1 MNARRND
8 HVSPSTN
15 DLSRADPTNLSALR
29 EALAASDPDGRL
41 NPIGMSRIEIGTE
54 ALNVLTEAVSELT
67 RSERV
72 VLVADA
78 TPAYRNG
85 EDLKERVACTLGES
99 FELERVEIG
108 AGKDELHADE
118 EAVAEV
124 EKAIDRAGCVVS
136 VGSGT
141 VTDLCKMASKNRD
154 SLPFVAVQ
162 SAGSVNGF
170 SDDFTVLLKGGAKR
184 TVPSR
189 YPDALLIDLDVL
201 AGAPHEMNAA
211 GFGDLLASFTAPAD
225 WYLAYLVGMGDYH
238 RAPITLLLEQA
249 HELLDEAAA
258 LKGHEPE
265 ALYKL
270 ARVLTLSG
278 LACGVAGST
287 APGSGVEHLVSHL
300 LDMSAV
306 QLDRPFAFHGAQ
318 VGVATVPVAAAWEV
332 LFSELDP
339 AKIDPDDCF
348 PEPEEMEPEVRK
360 AFAKIDSSGE
370 VGEECWNDYSKKIE
384 RWKSCRPHFEG
395 FLANW
400 PQYKDELKE
409 MVVPPERLG
418 NALKESGAPARFG
431 ELDPPIPEET
441 AFWALKNC
449 HLMRNRFTL
458 ADLLFFI
465 SWWDEGF
472 VEKLF
477 ERARSVGGGL

>member
-1 MNARRND
+1 VNAGRDDR
-8 HVSPSTN
+8 VSPSTG
-15 DLSRADPTNLSALR
+15 DLSRADPTDLDALR
-29 EALAASDPDGRL
+29 EALAASDPDGEL
-41 NPIGMSRIEIGTE
+41 NPIGMSRIEIGPE

-67 RSERV
+67 RGERV
-72 VLVADA
+72 VLVADV
-78 TPAYRNG
+78 TPAYRDG
-85 EDLKERVACTLGES
+85 EDLKERVAHTLGES
-99 FELERVEIG
+99 FELEHAVIG
-108 AGKDELHADE
+108 AGRDELHADE

-124 EKAIDRAGCVVS
+124 EEAIDGAGCVVS

-141 VTDLCKMASKNRD
+141 ITDLCKMATKNRD
-154 SLPFVAVQ
+154 SLPFVTVQ

-189 YPDALLIDLDVL
+189 YPDALLIDLGVL
-201 AGAPHEMNAA
+201 AEAPHEMNAA
-211 GFGDLLASFTAPAD
+211 GFGDLLATFTAPAD
-225 WYLAYLVGMGDYH
+225 WYLAYVMGMGDYH
-238 RAPITLLLEQA
+238 QAPITLLLEQA
-249 HELLDEAAA
+249 HELLDEASA
-258 LKGHEPE
+258 LEGREPE

-278 LACGVAGST
+278 LACGTAGST

-306 QLDRPFAFHGAQ
+306 QFDGPFAFHGAQ
-318 VGVATVPVAAAWEV
+318 VGVATIPVAAAWEV
-332 LFSELDP
+332 LFSEFDP

-348 PEPEEMEPEVRK
+348 PEPEEMEPVVRE
-360 AFAKIDSSGE
+360 AFAKIDPLGE
-370 VGEECWNDYSKKIE
+370 VGKECWGDYSKKIE

-400 PQYKDELKE
+400 PQYKYELKE
-409 MVVPPERLG
+409 MVVSPERLG

-441 AFWALKNC
+441 AFWALRHC

-465 SWWDEGF
+465 GWWDDGF
-472 VEKLF
+472 VEGLF
-477 ERARSVGGGL
+477 DRARSVGGGL

>member
-1 MNARRND
+1 M
-8 HVSPSTN
+8 TN
-15 DLSRADPTNLSALR
+15 TNNLSRADPTDLDALS
-29 EALAASDPDGRL
+29 EALAASDPGGKL
-41 NPIGMSRIEIGTE
+41 NPIGISRVEIGPK
-54 ALNVLTEAVSELT
+54 ALDALSEAVSELVQG
-67 RSERV
+67 ERV
-72 VLVADA
+72 MLVADS
-78 TPAYRNG
+78 TPVYRGG
-85 EDLKERVACTLGES
+85 EDLKERVARTLGES
-99 FELERVEIG
+99 FELESTVIG
-108 AGKDELHADE
+108 ADRDELHADE

-124 EKAIDRAGCVVS
+124 EEAIDGAGCVVS

-141 VTDLCKMASKNRD
+141 ITDLCKMATKNRG
-154 SLPFVAVQ
+154 SLPLVAVQ

-189 YPDALLIDLDVL
+189 YPDALLIDLSVL

-318 VGVATVPVAAAWEV
+318 VGVATVPVAAMWEM
-332 LFSELDP
+332 LFSEFDP
-339 AKIDPDDCF
+339 AKIDSDYCF
-348 PEPEEMEPEVRK
+348 PEPEEMEPVVRG
-360 AFAKIDSSGE
+360 AFADIDPSGGA
-370 VGEECWNDYSKKIE
+370 GEECWSDYSKKIE
-384 RWKSCRPHFEG
+384 RWRGCRPQFES
-395 FLANW
+395 FLENW
-400 PQYKDELKE
+400 PRYRDELKE
-409 MVVPPERLG
+409 LVVPPETLG
-418 NALKESGAPARFG
+418 NALKESRAPARFS
-431 ELDPPIPEET
+431 ELDPPIPGET
-441 AFWALKNC
+441 AFWALRNC

-458 ADLLFFI
+458 ADLLFFCG
-465 SWWDEGF
+465 WWDDAF
-472 VEKLF
+472 VERLF

>member
-1 MNARRND
+1 VNAGRDDR
-8 HVSPSTN
+8 VSPSTG
-15 DLSRADPTNLSALR
+15 DLSRADPTDLDGLR

-41 NPIGMSRIEIGTE
+41 NPIGMSRIEIGPE
-54 ALNVLTEAVSELT
+54 ALNVLIETVSELT
-67 RSERV
+67 RSEQI

-78 TPAYRNG
+78 APTYRGG
-85 EDLKERVACTLGES
+85 EDLKERVARTLGES
-99 FELERVEIG
+99 FELERAVIG
-108 AGKDELHADE
+108 ADRDELHADE
-118 EAVAEV
+118 EAVSEV
-124 EKAIDRAGCVVS
+124 EEAIDGAGCVVS

-141 VTDLCKMASKNRD
+141 ITDLCKMASKNRD
-154 SLPFVAVQ
+154 DVPFVAVQ

-189 YPDALLIDLDVL
+189 YPDALLIDLGVL
-201 AGAPHEMNAA
+201 ADAPHEMNAA

-225 WYLAYLVGMGDYH
+225 WYLAYLMGMGDYH
-238 RAPITLLLEQA
+238 QAPITLLLEQA

-258 LKGHEPE
+258 LEGREPE

-318 VGVATVPVAAAWEV
+318 VGVATVPVAAAWEA

-339 AKIDPDDCF
+339 AKIDPDGCF
-348 PEPEEMEPEVRK
+348 PEPDEVKPVVRE
-360 AFAKIDSSGE
+360 AFAEIDPSGE
-370 VGEECWNDYSKKIE
+370 VGEECWSDYRKKIE
-384 RWKSCRPHFEG
+384 RWKNCRPQFEG
-395 FLANW
+395 FLENW
-400 PQYKDELKE
+400 PRYRDELKD
-409 MVVPPERLG
+409 MVVPPKRLG
-418 NALKESGAPARFG
+418 NALQESGAPARFS
-431 ELDPPIPEET
+431 ELNPPIPEET

-465 SWWDEGF
+465 GWWDDGF
-472 VEKLF
+472 VEGLF
-477 ERARSVGGGL
+477 DRARSVGGGL

>member
-1 MNARRND
+1 MTTADN
-8 HVSPSTN
+8 
-15 DLSRADPTNLSALR
+15 LSRADPTDLDALR
-29 EALAASDPDGRL
+29 RALANSDPGDKL
-41 NPIGMSRIEIGTE
+41 NPIGMSRIEIGPE
-54 ALNVLTEAVSELT
+54 ALDALTETVSELS
-67 RSERV
+67 RGNRV

-78 TPAYRNG
+78 TPTYRGG
-85 EDLKERVACTLGES
+85 EDLKEWVARTLGEG
-99 FELERVEIG
+99 FKLERAVIG
-108 AGKDELHADE
+108 ADRDELHADE

-124 EKAIDRAGCVVS
+124 EKAIDGAGCVVS

-141 VTDLCKMASKNRD
+141 ITDLCKIATQNRG

-189 YPDALLIDLDVL
+189 YPDALLADLGVL
-201 AGAPHEMNAA
+201 ADAPHEMNAA
-211 GFGDLLASFTAPAD
+211 GFGDLLATFTAPAD
-225 WYLAYLVGMGDYH
+225 WYLAYLMGMGDYH
-238 RAPITLLLEQA
+238 QAPITLLLEQA
-249 HELLDEAAA
+249 HELLDEASA
-258 LKGHEPE
+258 LQRREPE
-265 ALYKL
+265 ALYRL

-278 LACGVAGST
+278 IALGVAGST
-287 APGSGVEHLVSHL
+287 APYSGTEHLVSHL

-306 QLDRPFAFHGAQ
+306 QLGRSFAFHGAQ
-318 VGVATVPVAAAWEV
+318 VGVATVPVAAAWEA
-332 LFSELDP
+332 LFSEFDP

-348 PEPEEMEPEVRK
+348 PEPDEVEPVVRE
-360 AFAKIDSSGE
+360 AFAKIDPSGE
-370 VGEECWNDYSKKIE
+370 VGEECWSDYSKKIE
-384 RWKSCRPHFEG
+384 RWKGCRPQFEG
-395 FLANW
+395 FLENW
-400 PQYKDELKE
+400 PRYKDELRE

-441 AFWALKNC
+441 AFWALRNC

-465 SWWDEGF
+465 GWWDDGF

-477 ERARSVGGGL
+477 DHARSVGGGL

>member
-1 MNARRND
+1 MSTGRDDR
-8 HVSPSTN
+8 VSPTAE
-15 DLSRADPTNLSALR
+15 DLSRADPTDLDALR
-29 EALAASDPDGRL
+29 KSLAASDPDGKL
-41 NPIGMSRIEIGTE
+41 NPIGMSRIEIGPET
-54 ALNVLTEAVSELT
+54 LNVLTEMVFELT

-72 VLVADA
+72 ALVTDA

-85 EDLKERVACTLGES
+85 EDLKERVAHTLGES
-99 FELERVEIG
+99 FELEHAVIG
-108 AGKDELHADE
+108 ANKDELHADE

-124 EKAIDRAGCVVS
+124 EEAIDGAGCVIS

-141 VTDLCKMASKNRD
+141 ITDLCKMASKNRG

-189 YPDALLIDLDVL
+189 YPDALLIDLGVL
-201 AGAPHEMNAA
+201 ASAPHEMNAA

-225 WYLAYLVGMGDYH
+225 WYLAYLMGMGNYH
-238 RAPITLLLEQA
+238 QAPITLLLEQA
-249 HELLDEAAA
+249 RELLDEASA
-258 LKGHEPE
+258 LEKREPE

-306 QLDRPFAFHGAQ
+306 QLHRPFAFHGAQ
-318 VGVATVPVAAAWEV
+318 VGVATVPVVAAWEV
-332 LFSELDP
+332 LFSEFDP

-348 PEPEEMEPEVRK
+348 PEPEEVEPVVRE

-370 VGEECWNDYSKKIE
+370 VGEECWSDYSKKIE
-384 RWKSCRPHFEG
+384 SWKSCRPQFEG

-400 PQYKDELKE
+400 PRYKDELKE
-409 MVVPPERLG
+409 MVVPPEKLG

-431 ELDPPIPEET
+431 ELDPPVPEET
-441 AFWALKNC
+441 AFWALRNC

-465 SWWDEGF
+465 GWWDDGF
-472 VEKLF
+472 VERLF
-477 ERARSVGGGL
+477 DRARSVGGGL

>member
-1 MNARRND
+1 MNAGRDER
-8 HVSPSTN
+8 VSPSTG
-15 DLSRADPTNLSALR
+15 DLSRADPTDLNALR
-29 EALAASDPDGRL
+29 EALAASDPDGKL
-41 NPIGMSRIEIGTE
+41 NPIGMSRIEIGPE
-54 ALNVLTEAVSELT
+54 ALEVLADMVSELT

-78 TPAYRNG
+78 TPAYRDG
-85 EDLKERVACTLGES
+85 EDLKERVARTLGES
-99 FELERVEIG
+99 FEMERAVIG
-108 AGKDELHADE
+108 AGRDELHADE

-124 EKAIDRAGCVVS
+124 EEAIDGAGCVVS

-141 VTDLCKMASKNRD
+141 ITDLCKMASRNRD

-189 YPDALLIDLDVL
+189 YPDALLIDLGVL
-201 AGAPHEMNAA
+201 AEAPHEMNAA

-238 RAPITLLLEQA
+238 QAPITPLLEQA

-258 LKGHEPE
+258 LEGCEPE

-278 LACGVAGST
+278 LACGTAGST

-306 QLDRPFAFHGAQ
+306 QFDHPFAFHGAQ
-318 VGVATVPVAAAWEV
+318 VGVATVPVSAAWEV
-332 LFSELDP
+332 LFSEFDP
-339 AKIDPDDCF
+339 LKIDPDDCF
-348 PEPEEMEPEVRK
+348 PEPEEMEPVVRE
-360 AFAKIDSSGE
+360 AFARIDPSGG
-370 VGEECWNDYSKKIE
+370 VGEECWGDYSKKIE
-384 RWKSCRPHFEG
+384 RWKNCRPQFED
-395 FLANW
+395 FLKNW
-400 PQYKDELKE
+400 PRYKDELKE
-409 MVVPPERLG
+409 MVVPSERLG

-431 ELDPPIPEET
+431 ELDPPVSEET
-441 AFWALKNC
+441 AFWALRDC

-465 SWWDEGF
+465 GWWDDGF
-472 VEKLF
+472 VERLF
-477 ERARSVGGGL
+477 DRDRSVGGGL